1 MKQKGYKMYKL
12 ELTAD
17 EMIFLRMSLDSNPNT
32 PEEKEFVNRLHQKLW
47 NAKFHIPSH
56 NKKLATKK
64 ATESRVKKAKE
75 KIQNAINLLQLENKT
90 ITHYS
95 ISQTAGVS
103 FNTVKKHIP
112 DIDIIGKI

>member
-1 MKQKGYKMYKL
+1 MYKL

-17 EMIFLRMSLDSNPNT
+17 EMIFLRMSLDSNPKT
-32 PEEKEFVNRLHQKLW
+32 PKEKEFVNRLHEKLW
-47 NAKFHIPSH
+47 NAKFHITSH

-75 KIQNAINLLQLENKT
+75 KIQNAINLLQLENKA

-95 ISQTAGVS
+95 ISKTAGVS
-103 FNTVKKHIP
+103 FNTVKKYIP
-112 DIDIIGKI
+112 DIYKIGKI

>member
-1 MKQKGYKMYKL
+1 MFKL
-12 ELTAD
+12 ELTAE

-32 PEEKEFVNRLHQKLW
+32 PEEKEFVNRLHEKLW

-64 ATESRVKKAKE
+64 ATKVRSEKAKE
-75 KIQNAINLLQLENKT
+75 KIQNAINLLHLENKA

-95 ISQTAGVS
+95 IAQTSGVS
-103 FNTVKKHIP
+103 YNTVKKHIS
-112 DIDIIGKI
+112 DLDIIGKL